1 MRAPLGLPLASLS
14 IAVLLAG
21 CMSLGGDDDSGLSGG
36 DGASSGDSGGE
47 DSGGADDDGGG
58 GGDDGDGA
66 AGDPIS
72 GIYRV
77 NSSMDLTS
85 TPIADD
91 LVPST
96 VATLNELATRPAG
109 TLIDL
114 LEAANVPILDQLLG
128 LLGDLLLD
136 PFAQFVDEFVVERV
150 VDGLPLRDQLL
161 RLANDVVVVLVTQFE
176 LLSQLELAGLDE
188 GGGFTSATHKLSGIS
203 LPFRGQDILVDTP
216 ELIDQI
222 TTADG
227 VSCSV
232 SLDGAE
238 GSIQLSD
245 HAFGLPLGGLALDAL
260 DQVIGLRQTLG
271 ALFDCPALAEEVSS
285 RCLTP
290 LLCIGNREQIEQF
303 CEAGLDQAVA
313 QIESRISSAL
323 NVVQIRFEAG
333 NALLRDT
340 DGQADGII
348 DQLDQGNW
356 DTVVSVNGIDLPFF
370 AAFDG
375 LRVEPAGP

>member
-1 MRAPLGLPLASLS
+1 MRAPLGLALASLS

-21 CMSLGGDDDSGLSGG
+21 CTSLGGDDDSGLSGG
-36 DGASSGDSGGE
+36 DGASSGDGGGD
-47 DSGGADDDGGG
+47 DSGGADDG
-58 GGDDGDGA
+58 GGDDGGDDGA

-72 GIYRV
+72 GIYHV

-85 TPIADD
+85 TPLADD

-96 VATLNELATRPAG
+96 VATLNELASRPAG

-114 LEAANVPILDQLLG
+114 LESANVPILDQLLG

-150 VDGLPLRDQLL
+150 VDGLPLRDQLFL
-161 RLANDVVVVLVTQFE
+161 LANDVVVLVTQFE

-188 GGGFTSATHKLSGIS
+188 GGGSISATHKLSGIS

-216 ELIDQI
+216 ELIDEI
-222 TTADG
+222 TIADG

-232 SLDGAE
+232 SLGTTE
-238 GSIQLSD
+238 GSLQVGA
-245 HAFGLPLGGLALDAL
+245 HEFGLPLGGLALNAL
-260 DQVIGLRQTLG
+260 DQVIALRQTLG
-271 ALFDCPALAEEVSS
+271 DLFNCPALAQEVSS

-290 LLCIGNREQIEQF
+290 LLCIGNREEIEQF

-313 QIESRISSAL
+313 QIESRISAAL
-323 NVVQIRFEAG
+323 NLVQIRFEAG
-333 NALLRDT
+333 DALLRDT
-340 DGQADGII
+340 DGQADGLI
-348 DQLDQGNW
+348 DLLDQGNW
-356 DTVVSVNGIDLPFF
+356 DASISVNGIDVPFF